1 MRATAEPYDLER
13 PSLDQRL
20 NDRFADLS
28 PTEQRVA
35 RFFGEHREEVGFVS
49 AIEIAQQLGTSDA
62 TVVRTAQRLG
72 YAGLPELKRELL
84 EALRSRATPALRLGR
99 RLEQL
104 ADEPSTILDDVLSW
118 HVDLIE
124 ASRRTLRPAAFAR
137 AIEIIRQAHRTLTFG
152 IGPSASLAEY
162 MTLKLERFGRQ
173 AAAITATGMSLA
185 DALLTMHRG
194 DALVLMAYGRVNR
207 EVDVTLE
214 RATAVGVPVIL
225 LTDTLTLELDGRF
238 EVALE
243 APRGRSGDLG
253 SVIST
258 MVVLEALLLGLAKR
272 DRALS
277 LAALESLNDLRA
289 QIVGYR
295 IDVDLSATE
304 VPTT

>member
-1 MRATAEPYDLER
+1 MRATAEPHDLER

-20 NDRFADLS
+20 NGRFADLS

-137 AIEIIRQAHRTLTFG
+137 AIEIIRQADRTLTFG

>member
-1 MRATAEPYDLER
+1 VRATAEPHDLDR

-20 NDRFADLS
+20 DDRFADLS

-124 ASRRTLRPAAFAR
+124 ASRRT
-137 AIEIIRQAHRTLTFG
+137 
-152 IGPSASLAEY
+152 GPSASLAEY
-162 MTLKLERFGRQ
+162 MTLKLARFGRQ
-173 AAAITATGMSLA
+173 AAAITGTGMSLA
-185 DALLTMHRG
+185 DALLAMRRG
-194 DALVLMAYGRVNR
+194 DALVLMVYGRVIR

-214 RATAVGVPVIL
+214 RAREVGVPVIL
-225 LTDTLTLELDGRF
+225 LTDTLTLELGGRF
-238 EVALE
+238 DVALA

-272 DRALS
+272 DRAPS

-289 QIVGYR
+289 HIVGYR
-295 IDVDLSATE
+295 IDVDLSAAE
-304 VPTT
+304 VPTS

>member
-1 MRATAEPYDLER
+1 MHATAEPHDLAR
-13 PSLDQRL
+13 AALDRRL
-20 NDRFADLS
+20 DDRFADLS

-35 RFFGEHREEVGFVS
+35 RFFGDHREEVGFVS

-99 RLEQL
+99 RLEQVGDDP
-104 ADEPSTILDDVLSW
+104 ASILDHVLSW

-124 ASRRTLRPAAFAR
+124 AARRTLRPDAFAR
-137 AIEIIRQAHRTLTFG
+137 AIEIIHDADRTLTFG

-162 MTLKLERFGRQ
+162 MTLKLARFGRQ

-185 DALLTMHRG
+185 DALLTMCRG
-194 DALVLMAYGRVNR
+194 DALVVMVYGRVNR
-207 EVDVTLE
+207 EVDVILE
-214 RATAVGVPVIL
+214 RASDVGVPVIL
-225 LTDTLTLELDGRF
+225 LTDTLALELSGRF
-238 EVALE
+238 DVALE
-243 APRGRSGDLG
+243 APRGQSGDLG

-258 MVVLEALLLGLAKR
+258 MVVLEALLLGLAQR
-272 DRALS
+272 DRAPS

-289 QIVGYR
+289 RIVGYR
-295 IDVDLSATE
+295 IDVDLSAAE
-304 VPTT
+304 VPRS

>member
-1 MRATAEPYDLER
+1 MRATAEPHDLDR

-20 NDRFADLS
+20 DDRFADLS

-72 YAGLPELKRELL
+72 YTGLPELKRELL
-84 EALRSRATPALRLGR
+84 DALRSRATPALRLGR

-104 ADEPSTILDDVLSW
+104 ADEPSAILDDVLSW

-124 ASRRTLRPAAFAR
+124 ASRQTLRPDAFAR
-137 AIEIIRQAHRTLTFG
+137 AIEIMHQADRTLTFG
-152 IGPSASLAEY
+152 IGPSASLADY

-173 AAAITATGMSLA
+173 AGAITATGMGLA
-185 DALLTMHRG
+185 DALLTMRRG
-194 DALVLMAYGRVNR
+194 DALVLMVYGRVNR
-207 EVDVTLE
+207 EVDVALE
-214 RATAVGVPVIL
+214 RAREVGAPVIL
-225 LTDTLTLELDGRF
+225 LTDTLAPELQGRF
-238 EVALE
+238 DVALE

-272 DRALS
+272 DRAPS

-289 QIVGYR
+289 HIVGYR

-304 VPTT
+304 VPA

>member
-1 MRATAEPYDLER
+1 MRATAEPHDLDR

-20 NDRFADLS
+20 DDRFADLS

-72 YAGLPELKRELL
+72 YTGLPELKRELL
-84 EALRSRATPALRLGR
+84 DALRSRATPALRLGR

-104 ADEPSTILDDVLSW
+104 ADEPSAILDDVLSW

-124 ASRRTLRPAAFAR
+124 ASRQTLRPDAFAR
-137 AIEIIRQAHRTLTFG
+137 AIEIMHQADRTLTFG

-173 AAAITATGMSLA
+173 AGAVTATGMGLA
-185 DALLTMHRG
+185 DALLTMRRG
-194 DALVLMAYGRVNR
+194 DALVLMVYGRVNR
-207 EVDVTLE
+207 EVDVALE
-214 RATAVGVPVIL
+214 RAREVGAPVIL
-225 LTDTLTLELDGRF
+225 LTDTLAPELQGRF
-238 EVALE
+238 DVALE

-272 DRALS
+272 DRAPS

-289 QIVGYR
+289 HIVGYR

-304 VPTT
+304 VPA

>member
-1 MRATAEPYDLER
+1 MRATAEPHDLER

-20 NDRFADLS
+20 GDRFADLS

-137 AIEIIRQAHRTLTFG
+137 AIEIIRQADRTLTFG
-152 IGPSASLAEY
+152 IGPSASLADY

-258 MVVLEALLLGLAKR
+258 MIVLEALLLGLAKR

>member
-1 MRATAEPYDLER
+1 VRATAEPHDLER

-20 NDRFADLS
+20 GDRFADLS

-137 AIEIIRQAHRTLTFG
+137 AIEIIRQADRTLTFG

-272 DRALS
+272 DRTLS

-304 VPTT
+304 VPLS

>member
-1 MRATAEPYDLER
+1 MRATAEPHDLER

-20 NDRFADLS
+20 GDRFADLS

-137 AIEIIRQAHRTLTFG
+137 AIEIIRQADRTLTFG

-258 MVVLEALLLGLAKR
+258 MIVLEALLLGLAKR
-272 DRALS
+272 DRTLS